1 MPEKRTRDDSGD
13 AGGQKRRRQ
22 YSEQDQKL
30 ARIYNELADERN
42 DVRIKAAK
50 DFVIEFAADKNP
62 DGESLEKAFTR
73 LIRGLCSGRKAAR
86 FGFFIALSELLRQS
100 YAGGVPLNGL
110 GDVGKLLEQINIL
123 TKPEGDVPGQVSP
136 HNYFYNYARG
146 AKRLKKRGIFALSK
160 SGSKPCSRN
169 LRT

>member
-1 MPEKRTRDDSGD
+1 MSTKRPRDDAED
-13 AGGQKRRRQ
+13 TTAQKRRRQ

-30 ARIYNELADERN
+30 ARIYNDLADERT

-50 DFVIEFAADKNP
+50 DFVTEFTADKNP

-86 FGFFIALSELLRQS
+86 PGFFIALSELLRQS

-110 GDVGKLLEQINIL
+110 GHVGKLLEHINLL
-123 TKPEGDVPGQVSP
+123 TKPEGDVPGQVSR
-136 HNYFYNYARG
+136 HSHFF
-146 AKRLKKRGIFALSK
+146 K
-160 SGSKPCSRN
+160 
-169 LRT
+169 

>member
-1 MPEKRTRDDSGD
+1 MSNKRPRDDAGD
-13 AGGQKRRRQ
+13 AGAQKRRRQ

-50 DFVIEFAADKNP
+50 DFVTEFAADKNP

-73 LIRGLCSGRKAAR
+73 LLRGLCSGRKAAR

-110 GDVGKLLEQINIL
+110 GHVGKLLEQINIL
-123 TKPEGDVPGQVSP
+123 TKPEGDVPGQVSL
-136 HNYFYNYARG
+136 ADT
-146 AKRLKKRGIFALSK
+146 S
-160 SGSKPCSRN
+160 
-169 LRT
+169 LRKL